1 MDSDSFDGDTGT
13 FNGLDP
19 IRISFTVRNAGGTP
33 VQPDEDFFTQV
44 ALSKDLTFDDE
55 DFVLKEFD
63 LSGDALGSNLLA
75 GVLGLDSELPDNV
88 DGDFYFWVSMENN
101 PNAFPLENT
110 PSISLTSSFTGTT
123 NLVEV
128 PRIPIEKEGRD
139 RLPVETEGLSHMKK
153 VLTEISKSITW
164 ICWLAESRS

>member
-75 GVLGLDSELPDNV
+75 GETITLDWIQQLPDNV
-88 DGDFYFWVSMENN
+88 DGDFYFLVSMENN

-123 NLVEV
+123 NLVEGTANTTN
-128 PRIPIEKEGRD
+128 REGG
-139 RLPVETEGLSHMKK
+139 ET
-153 VLTEISKSITW
+153 VFQ
-164 ICWLAESRS
+164 